1 MKYWYLIP
9 LAALVGLIAGSW
21 GPRADLA
28 ALRELQETEKAER
41 AARPR
46 SGGFGAIA
54 DLANVPSRAS
64 RSRMVKVEEPD
75 KVEEK
80 SETNDVDVAENEA
93 ETNEV
98 EITETR
104 QRVTPEDLRARIDEA
119 AELWRTRAEI
129 AKTQWKTKLALTDEG
144 AAQFDATIDAMN
156 DALRETMVVASEE
169 IAKAGKLTPE
179 LGTKLIADM
188 TRTLGETYEAI
199 GQSAPSEKRAEVSG
213 MTLHD
218 LVDPSVMEP
227 LVSVQGLL
235 DNDAG
240 VEVE

>member
-1 MKYWYLIP
+1 MKHWYLIP
-9 LAALVGLIAGSW
+9 LAALVGLVAGSW

-54 DLANVPSRAS
+54 DFANVPSRAS

-80 SETNDVDVAENEA
+80 SETN
-93 ETNEV
+93 EV
-98 EITETR
+98 EIAETH

-129 AKTQWKTKLALTDEG
+129 VKTQWKTKLALTDEG

-199 GQSAPSEKRAEVSG
+199 GQSAPSEKRAEVSE

-235 DNDAG
+235 DNEAG
-240 VEVE
+240 VEIE

>member
-1 MKYWYLIP
+1 MKHWYLIP
-9 LAALVGLIAGSW
+9 LAALVGLVAGSW

-54 DLANVPSRAS
+54 DFANVPSRAS

-80 SETNDVDVAENEA
+80 G

-98 EITETR
+98 EITETH

-199 GQSAPSEKRAEVSG
+199 GQSAPSEKRAEVSE

>member
-1 MKYWYLIP
+1 MKHWYLIP

-80 SETNDVDVAENEA
+80 G

-98 EITETR
+98 EITETH

-199 GQSAPSEKRAEVSG
+199 GQSAPSEKRAEVSE